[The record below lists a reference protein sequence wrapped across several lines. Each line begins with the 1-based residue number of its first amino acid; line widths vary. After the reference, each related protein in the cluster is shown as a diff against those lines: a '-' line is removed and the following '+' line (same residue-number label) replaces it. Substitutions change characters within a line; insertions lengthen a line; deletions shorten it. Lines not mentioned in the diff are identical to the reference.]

1 MPDFFQARNYFFGKM
16 RIENTKS
23 ESGDDENAYLLISV
37 MKSSTDSCRAE
48 PPSTFFIP
56 TN

>member
-1 MPDFFQARNYFFGKM
+1 M

-37 MKSSTDSCRAE
+37 MKSFTDSCRAE
-48 PPSTFFIP
+48 PLSTIY
-56 TN
+56 TQLN